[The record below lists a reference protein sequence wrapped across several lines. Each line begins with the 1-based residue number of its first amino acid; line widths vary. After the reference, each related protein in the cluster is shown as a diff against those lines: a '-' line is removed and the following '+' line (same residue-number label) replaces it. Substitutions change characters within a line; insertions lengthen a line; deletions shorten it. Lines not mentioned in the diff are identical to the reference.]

1 MSTETDTKRANHPL
15 SRIEY
20 QVMWNR
26 LISVVEE
33 QAQTLVRTAFGTAT
47 REAGDLSAGV
57 YDTQGRMLAQAVTGT
72 PGHVNSMAAS
82 VGYVLEKVPL
92 AKMSDG
98 DAYIVNDPW
107 QGTGHLNDIVI
118 VTPTFRRGTAVGL
131 FACTLHVVD
140 IGGRGIIGE
149 AKQVYEEGIYIPI
162 TKIVDKGVM
171 NDWLIDIIKA
181 NVREPI
187 QVIGDIYSEIAS
199 NEVGGK
205 RLVAMMDEFG
215 LEHLDDLA
223 KHVLDHSRE
232 ASLEAIN
239 KLPHGTYTNS
249 MMVDGINGVPME
261 LKAKLTIGPTGID
274 VDFAGSAGVVQLGIN
289 VPLCYTEAY
298 TSFGVKCIVAPHVP
312 NNWASLATIRVTA
325 PEGCILNAKH
335 PLPVAGRSIIGQMLP
350 DVVFGCLQQAI
361 PDGVPAE
368 GTSCL
373 WNVRLM
379 GGMGRVDGDSEKLLK
394 ATPFAVTGFHSGGT
408 GARPKLD
415 GLSAT
420 AFPSGVRNVPVEI
433 TETIAP
439 VLVWNKEYR
448 QDSGGTG
455 ARPKLDGLSATA
467 FPSGV
472 RNVPVEITETIAP
485 VLVWNK
491 EYRQD
496 SGGAGEF
503 RGGLGQV
510 MEIETAEDMPFA
522 ISSSYDR
529 VVFPPRGRL
538 GGLNGMTGKIEA
550 VHSGRQLP
558 PKASS
563 SIPVGERLRIS
574 MPGGGGY
581 GDPHKRPPERVADD
595 VERGLVS
602 AQSARD
608 HYGVALTPDFKV
620 DVAET
625 AKLRTKV
632 AAE

>member
-1 MSTETDTKRANHPL
+1 MRSNHPL

-57 YDTQGRMLAQAVTGT
+57 YDTKGRMLAQAVTGT
-72 PGHVNSMAAS
+72 PGHVNSMAMS
-82 VGYVLEKVPL
+82 TRYVLDKIPL
-92 AKMSDG
+92 AKMNEG
-98 DAYIVNDPW
+98 DAFIVNDPW

-118 VTPTFRRGTAVGL
+118 VTPTFRRGSAVGL

-149 AKQVYEEGIYIPI
+149 ARQVYEEGIYLPI
-162 TKIVDKGVM
+162 TKIVDRGDV
-171 NDWLIDIIKA
+171 NEWLIDIIKA
-181 NVREPI
+181 NVREPV

-199 NEVGGK
+199 NEVGGR

-223 KHVLDHSRE
+223 SHVLDHSRE
-232 ASLEAIN
+232 ASLAAIN
-239 KLPHGTYTNS
+239 RLPHGVYRNA
-249 MMVDGINGVPME
+249 MMVDGINGKPME
-261 LKAKLTIGPTGID
+261 LRAELTIGPEGID
-274 VDFAGSAGVVQLGIN
+274 VDFAGSAGVVPLGIN

-312 NNWASLATIRVTA
+312 NNAASLATIRVTA

-335 PLPVAGRSIIGQMLP
+335 PAPVAGRSIIGQMLP
-350 DVVFGCLQQAI
+350 DVVFGCLAQAL
-361 PDGVPAE
+361 PGGVPAE

-379 GGMGRVDGDSEKLLK
+379 GGMGRVEGEADVLGD
-394 ATPFAVTGFHSGGT
+394 ATPFNVTGFHSGGT

-439 VLVWNKEYR
+439 VLIWAKEYR
-448 QDSGGTG
+448 T
-455 ARPKLDGLSATA
+455 
-467 FPSGV
+467 
-472 RNVPVEITETIAP
+472 
-485 VLVWNK
+485 
-491 EYRQD
+491 D

-510 MEIETAEDMPFA
+510 MEIETAEGKPFG
-522 ISSSYDR
+522 ISTSYDR

-538 GGLNGMTGKIEA
+538 GGKDGATGRVEL
-550 VHSGRQLP
+550 VSGKVLP
-558 PKASS
+558 PKAQST
-563 SIPVGERLRIS
+563 IPVGERLRIS

-581 GDPHKRPPERVADD
+581 GDPMERPAVKVAED
-595 VERGLVS
+595 VEKGLVS
-602 AQSARD
+602 AVQAREL
-608 HYGVALTPDFKV
+608 YGVALTADFEI
-620 DVAET
+620 DAAET
-625 AKLRTKV
+625 TRLRTRA